1 MYVHI
6 KTIRYGGGN
15 KMKTWKLVAGIL
27 SIVFTVVVLFQSCAV
42 AVADGLEETE
52 STSSGAGMLVAI
64 LLLAGGIV
72 SIAVKKSKGKGGNIA
87 VLVIFGLAALIGF
100 TNAST
105 YPDLI
110 VWSVWCAINAGLA
123 LVCILKKNVDN
134 EKIEN

>member
-1 MYVHI
+1 
-6 KTIRYGGGN
+6 
-15 KMKTWKLVAGIL
+15 MKTWKLVAGIL

-42 AVADGLEETE
+42 AVADGIEETE

-110 VWSVWCAINAGLA
+110 VWSVWCVINAGLA
-123 LVCILKKNVDN
+123 LVCIVKNKNEDN
-134 EKIEN
+134 QKIEN